1 MNEVG
6 NALKRMA
13 VYYLLLAIN
22 IIPCALI
29 PDIFPLRNA
38 SSVYLL
44 LLSVCL
50 VLYYTHRVSP
60 SGRLSGMMK
69 ALSWMC
75 LLLILLRAI
84 KYSAFSEV
92 GVLAR
97 HTWYL
102 YYVPMLLLPLFLLY
116 TSLLVTPQKNARISG
131 LLYGALALTA
141 ALIALVLTNDLH
153 QLVFRFRPGFTGWD
167 ADYSRGWSFYAVMVW
182 QYALYLAAIVILTV
196 KCRIMSARRSAWII
210 LIPAA
215 IGITLNVLLMTG
227 KMPSLSG
234 THLVE
239 FPEALIFTVAAVLEC
254 CMQLGLI
261 PTNTDYGRLFPHFS
275 ISAQITD
282 GNGAPVYS
290 SFSAIPLTPEQFASE
305 SGLRIGEHTVL
316 HKMQIPGGF
325 GFWQDDMT
333 ALDHLN
339 GELAETKEA
348 LAQEAELFRL
358 RNELKER
365 QAKIR
370 QRTLV
375 YDNIARRTQKQ
386 SQTISHLA
394 EAARLSQDEPFRQQ
408 CRSRITMLGAYI
420 KRYANL
426 MLLSQ
431 ELSVIESGEL
441 GLSVSEVLRY
451 LNLCGIPS
459 ECFLSA
465 DCSVPGAAALKVF
478 EAFGELVEQNVSCLQ
493 GVFVNISAPENVTV
507 KLTFENLSVPL
518 SRDTEEELLS
528 VGVSCDVQC
537 EDNVTYHCL
546 TLPKA
551 GDAL

>member
-44 LLSVCL
+44 LLAVCL

-333 ALDHLN
+333 ALDRLN

-478 EAFGELVEQNVSCLQ
+478 EAFGELVEQNISCLQ

>member
-141 ALIALVLTNDLH
+141 ALITLVLTNDLH

-316 HKMQIPGGF
+316 HKMRIPGGF

-333 ALDHLN
+333 ALDRLN

-493 GVFVNISAPENVTV
+493 GVFANISAPENVTV

>member
-333 ALDHLN
+333 ALDRLN

-478 EAFGELVEQNVSCLQ
+478 EAFGELVEQNISCLQ